1 MRLKRYNEFNKLN
14 EEAPINMDF
23 YQKQDVPFFNDDQKA
38 SLTDMGFE
46 KVESNYAVMSEGD
59 YIIRAI
65 PIMNSAGGGRYK
77 WLSNIRIQIFSV
89 DKNGKAESV
98 DSKSFQIGCRNSATD
113 WTTGTFINNSGG
125 ENGNPGVI
133 CDVNKKD
140 MIKFMIENIPTL
152 GLHDTELDL

>member
-14 EEAPINMDF
+14 EEVPINMDF
-23 YQKQDVPFFNDDQKA
+23 YQKQDVPFFNDDQKS
-38 SLTDMGFE
+38 SLEEMGFE
-46 KVESNYAVMSEGD
+46 KVESNYAVMTEGD

-65 PIMNSAGGGRYK
+65 PIMNTSGGGRFK
-77 WLSNIRIQIFSV
+77 WLSDIRIQIFSV

-98 DSKSFQIGCRNSATD
+98 DSKSFKIGCPNPND
-113 WTTGTFINNSGG
+113 WTTGTFINFSGK

-133 CDVNKKD
+133 CDDDKKQ
-140 MIKFMIENIPTL
+140 MIRFMIENIPTL